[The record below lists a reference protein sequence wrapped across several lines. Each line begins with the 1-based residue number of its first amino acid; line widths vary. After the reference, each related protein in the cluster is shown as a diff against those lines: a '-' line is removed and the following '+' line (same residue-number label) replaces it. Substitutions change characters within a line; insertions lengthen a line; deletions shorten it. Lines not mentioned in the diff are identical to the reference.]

1 VIKKAL
7 VAVDGSDHASKAV
20 ALGADIAAKYD
31 AELVLLHVLLRQEL
45 PRDLQRIAAAEHL
58 VSGDGRR
65 APAAAAAGLPV
76 ADLGSY
82 LNLAVDN
89 SAMTEDVL
97 RVLGKRILDNA
108 ESLALDHGVRKV
120 AKRIEDGKPVDVILE
135 IAKSV
140 GADLIVTGARG
151 LSNAKAL
158 VVGSVS
164 HKIAQMS
171 PVTCVTVH
179 CPP

>member
-1 VIKKAL
+1 MKLANT
-7 VAVDGSDHASKAV
+7 A
-20 ALGADIAAKYD
+20 
-31 AELVLLHVLLRQEL
+31 QEYAWRHFRGCL
-45 PRDLQRIAAAEHL
+45 A
-58 VSGDGRR
+58 
-65 APAAAAAGLPV
+65 V

-89 SAMTEDVL
+89 STMTEDIL

-108 ESLALDHGVRKV
+108 ESLALDHGVEKV
-120 AKRIEDGKPVDVILE
+120 AKRIEDSKPVDVILE

-140 GADLIVTGARG
+140 GADLIITGARG

-158 VVGSVS
+158 VVDSVS
-164 HKIAQMS
+164 HKVAQMS